1 MLNKTDDC
9 FKCHCCGELPP
20 NGICD
25 SLVTVLNKIGVRP
38 EEINSAYRCPAH
50 NAEVGGVPDS
60 QHVAGTAADVDATR
74 WGVEGLALLAEQAGA
89 DGIGKYEGDGFVHI
103 DTRGEEARWEG

>member
-1 MLNKTDDC
+1 MLSITDNC
-9 FKCHCCGELPP
+9 FKCKCCGELPTDGMDP
-20 NGICD
+20 RLID
-25 SLVTVLNKIGVRP
+25 VLNTIGVY
-38 EEINSAYRCPAH
+38 EDEINSAYRCPEH

-103 DTRGEEARWEG
+103 DTRGEEARWKG